1 MLLNRLS
8 QTLRRG
14 LGSARA
20 RTLGALLAGLLTIV
34 AGAIAQAQWVPDPR
48 GARSA
53 AGPEG
58 LRVLVR
64 YDNACKPELVVGRLA
79 RQRTVRVPWGELRA
93 AVDGEL
99 VAVGEQSAG
108 QRVRLTEH
116 ALSALKDGGEVSIS
130 VGDHELRVH
139 LTGSR
144 NAIGAVGFHCREDRS
159 LRGQPTTHW
168 TVVSGDIGAGWA
180 KAVREIVRAVGAT
193 GLVIESNGGDLAEA
207 ETLGRWIRDRGLHT
221 AITGDCA
228 LACVQAFAGGVLRF
242 IAPKARL
249 GLQPLPLMAG
259 EGGTRGA
266 VVRQT
271 GYLLGLDIP
280 QAQTVAERAAATPA
294 DTIHWL
300 DAHEALALGLA
311 TELGT
316 PGGIAAVSAPN

>member
-1 MLLNRLS
+1 
-8 QTLRRG
+8 LRRS
-14 LGSARA
+14 LGSPRARA
-20 RTLGALLAGLLTIV
+20 LRGLLAGLLTVV
-34 AGAIAQAQWVPDPR
+34 ASAIAQAEWAPDPR

-53 AGPEG
+53 AGPDG

-64 YDNACKPELVVGRLA
+64 YDDACKPELVVGRLA

-99 VAVGEQSAG
+99 IAVGEQSAG
-108 QRVRLTEH
+108 QRVRLTAH
-116 ALSALKDGGEVSIS
+116 ALTALKDGSEVSVS
-130 VGDHELRVH
+130 VGGHELRVH
-139 LTGSR
+139 LTNSR
-144 NAIGAVGFHCREDRS
+144 DAIGAVGLHCREDTP
-159 LRGQPTTHW
+159 LRGRSTTHW

-180 KAVREIVRAVGAT
+180 KAVMEIVRAVGAT

-221 AITGDCA
+221 AVTGDCA
-228 LACVQAFAGGVLRF
+228 LACIQAFAGSVLRF

-249 GLQPLPLMAG
+249 GLQPLPLMGG

-266 VVRQT
+266 VIRQT

-294 DTIHWL
+294 DTIDWL
-300 DAHEALALGLA
+300 DADAALALGLA

-316 PGGIAAVSAPN
+316 PGGIAAMSAPN